1 MTAIRHS
8 TGNATLAVHEEG
20 EGMPFVFQHGLCG
33 DQAQP
38 GQVFPEGI
46 GYRRVTVECRGHGAS
61 EPGPMPDLSIA
72 TFADDIAGYITASG
86 MEKPVVGGIS
96 MGAAI
101 ALRLALR
108 RPELVRA
115 LVIAR
120 PAWLCEKNPGNMF
133 PNLLVGN
140 LLDTFQPEDAR
151 SRFEASE
158 VAGQLAKNG
167 PDNLASLRGFFTRK
181 PIDVTSDLLRA
192 ISADGP
198 DVAEDEVRAISV
210 PTLVIGHARDVVHP
224 LAYAKTFADWI
235 PGATLVEITPK
246 ATNAEVYRSDFRSA
260 LTRFLKEI

>member
-1 MTAIRHS
+1 MSVIRHF
-8 TGNATLAVHEEG
+8 TGNASLAVYEEG

-61 EPGPMPDLSIA
+61 EPGPRHELSIA
-72 TFADDIAGYITASG
+72 TFAEDIAGYITTSG
-86 MEKPVVGGIS
+86 MGKPVVGGIS

-101 ALRLALR
+101 ALRLAVR

-115 LVIAR
+115 LVLVR
-120 PAWLCEKNPGNMF
+120 PAWLCETSPGNMF
-133 PNLLVGN
+133 PNLLVGE
-140 LLDTFQPEDAR
+140 LLDRFQREDALR
-151 SRFEASE
+151 RFETSE
-158 VAGQLAKNG
+158 TAQGLAKDG
-167 PDNLASLRGFFTRK
+167 PDNLVSLRSFFTRE
-181 PIDVTSDLLRA
+181 PIDVTSALLRA

-198 DVAEDEVRAISV
+198 DVSEDEVRAIAV

-224 LAYAKTFADWI
+224 LAYARTFADWI

-246 ATNAEVYRSDFRSA
+246 ATSAEAYRSDFRSA

>member
-1 MTAIRHS
+1 MTVIRHF
-8 TGNATLAVHEEG
+8 TGHASLAVHEEG

-46 GYRRVTVECRGHGAS
+46 GYRRVTVECRGHGES
-61 EPGPMPDLSIA
+61 EPGPKHELSIV
-72 TFADDIAGYITASG
+72 TFVDDIAGYISASG
-86 MEKPVVGGIS
+86 MDKPVVGGIS

-101 ALRLALR
+101 ALRLAVR
-108 RPELVRA
+108 RPELVGA
-115 LVIAR
+115 LVLAR

-151 SRFEASE
+151 RRFEASE

-167 PDNLASLRGFFTRK
+167 PDNLASLRGFFTRE
-181 PIDVTSDLLRA
+181 PIDVTSALLRA
-192 ISADGP
+192 VSADGP
-198 DVAEDEVRAISV
+198 DVSEDEVRAITV

-224 LAYAKTFADWI
+224 LAYARTFADWI

-246 ATNAEVYRSDFRSA
+246 ATSPEAYRNDFRSA